1 MNYYEK
7 MLENISSL
15 IKTSPKETLDII
27 NEELKVP
34 YVPKDV
40 LDRLMELKSSID
52 VDDNDGFSLNIDTI
66 KKYLREDE
74 DKQCIAV
81 EELSKLNLRD
91 HEDIISDFLLSSGS
105 IRAKVMLIIALKNQ
119 ESSREYSVLKENKIY
134 PFIPKYIVLP
144 EESSYF
150 KKSIIYLNEY
160 YMKNPDMLQ
169 LAKELLY
176 NDYILY
182 LPLTRD
188 LNDVKYITSKIIQY
202 IDKSFK

>member
-7 MLENISSL
+7 MLEKLSSL
-15 IKTSPKETLDII
+15 IKTSPKEALDII

-40 LDRLMELKSSID
+40 LDKLLELKSSID
-52 VDDNDGFSLNIDTI
+52 VDDNDGFSLNVDTI
-66 KKYLREDE
+66 KKYLHEDE

-134 PFIPKYIVLP
+134 PFVPKYIVLP

-188 LNDVKYITSKIIQY
+188 LNDVKYITSKITQY